1 MPKQKPNEQ
10 VQQIPLSEIRPFKN
24 HPFKVTDDELMQQTI
39 DSIMQVGVLN
49 PAIIRPA
56 PEGGYEMVAGHRRLH
71 AADLAGLKTIPAI
84 VRNLDDDEA
93 VILMVDSNLQR
104 ETISPMERAQ
114 AYKMKLEALKHQGKR
129 RDLTSSQVGTKLRTD
144 EIIAQQT
151 GSSRNQVQR
160 FVRLNELVPEIQKK
174 VDSKEIAF
182 SPAVELSYLTHDEQK
197 QFLDAMD
204 YSQNTPSLS
213 QAQRLKK
220 LSREGKCTKEAMR
233 SIMSEEKKEEQE
245 RIVLREGMSEVQT
258 VCAAVHE
265 IAHSKL
271 HNKDEIGEKYQAVEL
286 FGKPALF
293 SNWRIDRDKLPE
305 GLYVYDLRGSDYDPG
320 MPVTLESHV
329 TVNHAASVITAA
341 PIELPEQ
348 GFLYLGEDG
357 LNFTGGEQTVK
368 EFWHAQ
374 YPEKAKLSRAA
385 EEIQAESISFAVCA
399 YYGIETGENSFGYLA
414 TWAKDRE
421 LTELRASLETINRT
435 SSSLITDIDRH
446 YAEICKER
454 GLDKETESLA
464 AQPVQEIAVQEPEPV
479 TAPDN
484 GCVPDP
490 AISVE
495 SMNAYGYTDSNMLPL
510 TKERALE
517 LMERDVSV
525 YMLHTD
531 NTEAMAFDA
540 EEVRSFDG
548 VFGVEASEWETVK
561 DRFAPP
567 DYEKAFLDNTADSFA
582 IYQLR
587 DNDNT
592 AQLRFMN
599 AEYLEKKGL
608 SIEKGNYA
616 SVYAGGLDR
625 RGDTQDRL
633 DELYETFN
641 LRRPEDFRGHSLS
654 VSDIVALKQNGV
666 VSCHYVDSQGF
677 KELPDFLKP
686 ENYLKNAEMAMED
699 DYGMIDGVINNGP
712 KQTVAELEEQAKSGK
727 PISLLEPAQAAR
739 REQAQAARQDK
750 KPSVPA
756 KLCPPVNEPKKTA
769 RSKRA
774 ERELL

>member
-1 MPKQKPNEQ
+1 MAEKQTNKERLKDITDSIETGIKELFESDKYRQYLATMSRFHRYSVNNTMLIYMQRPDATHVAGFNKWRDQFGRSVKKGEKGIKIIAPTPFKKKIEQQKLDPDTKLPLRDENGDIITEEKTVQIPMYKPVVVFD
-10 VQQIPLSEIRPFKN
+10 VQQTAGKPLP
-24 HPFKVTDDELMQQTI
+24 ELAANLTGDVQNY
-39 DSIMQVGVLN
+39 GVF
-49 PAIIRPA
+49 
-56 PEGGYEMVAGHRRLH
+56 M
-71 AADLAGLKTIPAI
+71 
-84 VRNLDDDEA
+84 
-93 VILMVDSNLQR
+93 
-104 ETISPMERAQ
+104 
-114 AYKMKLEALKHQGKR
+114 EALR
-129 RDLTSSQVGTKLRTD
+129 RSAPVPITFEKLAENMDGYFSVDKQR
-144 EIIAQQT
+144 IA
-151 GSSRNQVQR
+151 V
-160 FVRLNELVPEIQKK
+160 
-174 VDSKEIAF
+174 
-182 SPAVELSYLTHDEQK
+182 
-197 QFLDAMD
+197 
-204 YSQNTPSLS
+204 
-213 QAQRLKK
+213 
-220 LSREGKCTKEAMR
+220 
-233 SIMSEEKKEEQE
+233 
-245 RIVLREGMSEVQT
+245 REGMSEVQT

-265 IAHSKL
+265 IAHSRL
-271 HNKDEIGEKYQAVEL
+271 HNKDGIGEKYQQIEL

-293 SNWRIDRDKLPE
+293 SNGRIDRDKLPE
-305 GLYVYDLRGSDYDPG
+305 GLYAYDLRGSDDDPG
-320 MPVTLESHV
+320 LPVTIQEHV
-329 TVNHAASVITAA
+329 VVNHAAAVIAAA

-368 EFWHAQ
+368 EFLHAQ
-374 YPEKAKLSRAA
+374 YP

-510 TKERALE
+510 TKERAME

-540 EEVRSFDG
+540 EDIRSFDG

-567 DYEKAFLDNTADSFA
+567 DYEKAFLDNPADSFA

-616 SVYAGGLDR
+616 AVYAGNLDR

-633 DELYETFN
+633 NELYETFN
-641 LRRPEDFRGHSLS
+641 IRRPEDFRGRSLS
-654 VSDIVALKQNGV
+654 VSDIVALRQNGV
-666 VSCHYVDSQGF
+666 VSCHYVDSRGF
-677 KELPDFLKP
+677 KALPDFLKP

-727 PISLLEPAQAAR
+727 PVSLMELAQAAR
-739 REQAQAARQDK
+739 REQAQASRQEK
-750 KPSVPA
+750 KPSVLA

>member
-1 MPKQKPNEQ
+1 MAEKQTNKERLKDITDSIETGIKELFESDKYRQYLATMSRFHRYSVNNTMLIYMQCPDATHVAGFNKWRDQFGRNVKKGEKGIKIIAPTPFKKKIEQQKLDPDTKLPLRDENGDIITEEKTVQIPMYKPVVVFD
-10 VQQIPLSEIRPFKN
+10 VQQTAGKPLP
-24 HPFKVTDDELMQQTI
+24 ELAANLTGDVQ
-39 DSIMQVGVLN
+39 N
-49 PAIIRPA
+49 
-56 PEGGYEMVAGHRRLH
+56 YEVFM
-71 AADLAGLKTIPAI
+71 
-84 VRNLDDDEA
+84 
-93 VILMVDSNLQR
+93 
-104 ETISPMERAQ
+104 
-114 AYKMKLEALKHQGKR
+114 EALR
-129 RDLTSSQVGTKLRTD
+129 RSAPVPIFFEKLAENTD
-144 EIIAQQT
+144 
-151 GSSRNQVQR
+151 GYFS
-160 FVRLNELVPEIQKK
+160 
-174 VDSKEIAF
+174 VD
-182 SPAVELSYLTHDEQK
+182 K
-197 QFLDAMD
+197 Q
-204 YSQNTPSLS
+204 
-213 QAQRLKK
+213 
-220 LSREGKCTKEAMR
+220 
-233 SIMSEEKKEEQE
+233 

-293 SNWRIDRDKLPE
+293 SNGRIDRDKLPE

-510 TKERALE
+510 TKERAL
-517 LMERDVSV
+517 
-525 YMLHTD
+525 
-531 NTEAMAFDA
+531 
-540 EEVRSFDG
+540 
-548 VFGVEASEWETVK
+548 
-561 DRFAPP
+561 
-567 DYEKAFLDNTADSFA
+567 FLSNPADSFA

-587 DNDNT
+587 DNDGT

-608 SIEKGNYA
+608 SAQKENYA
-616 SVYAGGLDR
+616 SVYAGDLDR

-633 DELYETFN
+633 NELYETFN
-641 LRRPEDFRGHSLS
+641 IRRPEDFRGHSLS

-666 VSCHYVDSQGF
+666 VSCHYVDSRGF
-677 KELPDFLKP
+677 KALPDFLKP
-686 ENYLKNAEMAMED
+686 ENYLKNTEMAMED

-727 PISLLEPAQAAR
+727 PVSLMELAQAAR
-739 REQAQAARQDK
+739 REQAQAARQEK
-750 KPSVPA
+750 KPSVLA